1 MQAGA
6 APLATAI
13 AFYYGL
19 AITLFLSVPHIALPS
34 PLCHSLFLLHP
45 FRPYLVM
52 SFFLVADLQVE
63 TKKLARCLSSLHRFM
78 TAAETLL
85 NSIRGL
91 SRYQFRQE
99 SAKIV
104 TLIEI
109 ARATLLKM
117 DIKLYTF
124 SPCNS
129 QLRPYKTIYLDI
141 LRALKERQ
149 NDISDSVRKG
159 RIDTLLQPFS
169 AWLVVSSSDN
179 SSKASSP
186 SASPPLSLRLSSLH
200 KTIHHECPTRTK
212 RSPPVSSDSSMPPPS
227 KLPWQYE
234 SSSQSFTSANTTR
247 LTGRGRK
254 LERTKSFS
262 YARTRSPP
270 RQWRPMPCPD
280 DLVEVAHDDD
290 MESVPIPTF
299 PVPPSRRNFGI
310 FCTGLK
316 SSYQRGERTGRNA
329 GI

>member
-1 MQAGA
+1 
-6 APLATAI
+6 
-13 AFYYGL
+13 
-19 AITLFLSVPHIALPS
+19 
-34 PLCHSLFLLHP
+34 
-45 FRPYLVM
+45 M

-63 TKKLARCLSSLHRFM
+63 TKELARCLSSLHRFM

-85 NSIRGL
+85 NNIRAL
-91 SRYQFRQE
+91 SRYQFRQQ

-124 SPCNS
+124 SPCTS

-149 NDISDSVRKG
+149 NDVSDSIRKG

-169 AWLVVSSSDN
+169 SWLVVSSGN
-179 SSKASSP
+179 ASSETSLP
-186 SASPPLSLRLSSLH
+186 SASPPLSLRPSSLY
-200 KTIHHECPTRTK
+200 KTIHHECPARTR
-212 RSPPVSSDSSMPPPS
+212 RSSPAPSDSSMPPPS

-234 SSSQSFTSANTTR
+234 SSSQSCTLANSR
-247 LTGRGRK
+247 LAGRGRK
-254 LERTKSFS
+254 LERTKCFS

-270 RQWRPMPCPD
+270 RQRCPMPCPD
-280 DLVEVAHDDD
+280 DLVEVEHDDD
-290 MESVPIPTF
+290 MESVPIPIF
-299 PVPPSRRNFGI
+299 SVPPSRRNFGI
-310 FCTGLK
+310 FCTGSK
-316 SSYQRGERTGRNA
+316 SSYQRGKCTGRNA